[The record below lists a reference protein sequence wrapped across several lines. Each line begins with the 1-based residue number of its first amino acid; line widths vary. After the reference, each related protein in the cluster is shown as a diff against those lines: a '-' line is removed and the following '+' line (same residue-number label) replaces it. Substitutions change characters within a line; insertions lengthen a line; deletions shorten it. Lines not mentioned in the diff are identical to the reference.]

1 MTNAQQVERIL
12 AQAEQA
18 IAQGSVLSALALLR
32 QALQIDATNAY
43 AATRLADLLLRQE
56 QVDEAEALLRSAI
69 EQAPRFAPAHLLLAR
84 VALHRSDRDAALA
97 SLDHAILHDNG
108 AWGARVE
115 KAQLLESIGR
125 KREAA
130 LCWREAVRSMPESI
144 RESPQFRG
152 MVEHARDLVTS
163 DSNELRDYLMAN
175 LQDTLQNE
183 APAHLER
190 FQHALDIVTGRRQ
203 FVTANPLFLP
213 IPRLPAIPYFDR
225 GDFDWAP
232 KVEAATDEIRCELK
246 SVMGEIDGGFIPYVQ
261 TRAGSS
267 SGQFSPLDGNAAW
280 SAYFL
285 WKHGE
290 RIEEHCAACPTA
302 AATVEAVPLPRI
314 RARAPAAFFSR
325 LDPGVHIPPHNG
337 ATNARLTVHLPLIV
351 PDGCTFRVGDET
363 RAWKEGE
370 LLIFDDTIRH
380 EAWNGSDRQRV
391 VMIFDVWHPMLSA
404 VERELI
410 TRTVEGL
417 VEFYGDS
424 QELSEL

>member
-1 MTNAQQVERIL
+1 MTNAQQVERII

-18 IAQGSVLSALALLR
+18 IAQGSALSALSLLR

-43 AATRLADLLLRQE
+43 AAARLADLLLRQE
-56 QVDEAEALLRSAI
+56 QVDEAEILLRGAI
-69 EQAPRFAPAHLLLAR
+69 DHAPRFAPAHLLLAR
-84 VALHRSDRDAALA
+84 VALRRGDRDAALA
-97 SLDHAILHDNG
+97 SLDRAILHDNG

-130 LCWREAVRSMPESI
+130 LCWHEAVRSMPESV

-152 MVEHARDLVTS
+152 MVEHARNLVTS
-163 DSNELRDYLMAN
+163 DRNELRDYLMAN

-190 FQHALDIVTGRRQ
+190 FHHALDIVTGRRQ

-225 GDFDWAP
+225 NDFDWVP
-232 KVEAATDEIRCELK
+232 KVEAATDEIRRELK
-246 SVMGEIDGGFIPYVQ
+246 SVMGEVDSGFIPYVQ

-417 VEFYGDS
+417 VEFYGDPR
-424 QELSEL
+424 ELSEL